1 MHGEY
6 WYCPRNNKESKEDQS
21 MKIWPLA
28 LGVGMAAGA
37 VGVMMLPRQC
47 TVRKAAYKAA
57 EKVEDA
63 FTTTMNDMMDKMEM

>member
-1 MHGEY
+1 
-6 WYCPRNNKESKEDQS
+6 
-21 MKIWPLA
+21 MKVWPLA
-28 LGVGMAAGA
+28 LGIGMAAGA

-63 FTTTMNDMMDKMEM
+63 FTTTMNDMMDMMEM